1 MNSFAYIGRNA
12 YLTPQFFLIWGSL
25 VIYFILSYFITPLFA
40 LGPYLLSVIGI
51 LTLLDL
57 YWLFRTSEPVSS
69 TRSMSELLSLGYS
82 ESVTITVQNH
92 TDLLL
97 KIQILDEVPF
107 EFQIRDLHYSTS
119 LEPNGNCNW
128 TYHLIP
134 KDRGTYEFGQT
145 ILLLESPLGLISRRI
160 VTGQSSRIP
169 VYPSVK
175 LVREMQTILATPL
188 AAHYGIKQ
196 VRRIGQS
203 QEFDHIRHYVTGDDF
218 QRINWKAS
226 SRGQDLQVNHYED
239 ERAQP
244 IYLLLDRSRSMQLPF
259 DGLTLLDHSIN
270 AGLVLANTALAK
282 YDQIGLLS
290 FAEKT
295 DVFLQANASSRQKHL
310 LLEQLFDLQS
320 SSGESDYEML
330 YSTIRRSLKVRSLLF
345 LFVNFES
352 LPAFERVLPILR
364 LINKRH
370 LLVPVFF
377 ENTELERYV
386 QDVPNDLRMIY
397 HHTLAEKI
405 LAEKKQM
412 IYQMGLHGIQSLYTK
427 PEELTINLINRYLE
441 MKARTWR

>member
-1 MNSFAYIGRNA
+1 
-12 YLTPQFFLIWGSL
+12 
-25 VIYFILSYFITPLFA
+25 
-40 LGPYLLSVIGI
+40 
-51 LTLLDL
+51 
-57 YWLFRTSEPVSS
+57 
-69 TRSMSELLSLGYS
+69 
-82 ESVTITVQNH
+82 
-92 TDLLL
+92 
-97 KIQILDEVPF
+97 
-107 EFQIRDLHYSTS
+107 
-119 LEPNGNCNW
+119 
-128 TYHLIP
+128 
-134 KDRGTYEFGQT
+134 
-145 ILLLESPLGLISRRI
+145 
-160 VTGQSSRIP
+160 
-169 VYPSVK
+169 
-175 LVREMQTILATPL
+175 MQAILATPL

-310 LLEQLFDLQS
+310 LLEQLFDLQP

-377 ENTELERYV
+377 ENTELERYI
-386 QDVPNDLRMIY
+386 QDVPKDLRMIY